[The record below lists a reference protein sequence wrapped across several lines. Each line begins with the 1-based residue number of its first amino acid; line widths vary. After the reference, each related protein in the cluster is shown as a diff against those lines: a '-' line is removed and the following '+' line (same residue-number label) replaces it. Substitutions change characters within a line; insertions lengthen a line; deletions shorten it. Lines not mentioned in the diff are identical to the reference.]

1 MMKVAAN
8 TLRTLIPA
16 RSDALTLPHSASIC
30 LPNVERS
37 LAKYMATMMRIVSKI
52 RMEMGPTLSWPM
64 KKKFFTLSV
73 GRVKSIWGCAPSVRV
88 SSTLRTMNIMPSVPM
103 IAGTPR

>member
-30 LPNVERS
+30 LPDMENAS
-37 LAKYMATMMRIVSKI
+37 AKYGNDDENRQQDHDGDGADALLANEEEVLYSLRGEGKKYLRLRPI
-52 RMEMGPTLSWPM
+52 RQG
-64 KKKFFTLSV
+64 
-73 GRVKSIWGCAPSVRV
+73 
-88 SSTLRTMNIMPSVPM
+88 
-103 IAGTPR
+103 

>member
-1 MMKVAAN
+1 
-8 TLRTLIPA
+8 
-16 RSDALTLPHSASIC
+16 
-30 LPNVERS
+30 
-37 LAKYMATMMRIVSKI
+37 
-52 RMEMGPTLSWPM
+52 MGPTLSWPM